1 MTRSASRPR
10 DAAAMGDR
18 EVDDDKKY
26 EVEQSPPTL
35 PRRSKELDSQSEGE
49 KERKAV
55 CRGQPGAQTKPE
67 AEADKGEEGEERLA
81 AGEKRE
87 ARCASSSGSTAAARD
102 SRTKCKAGTS
112 VVWAKDVE
120 DALVAACVKV
130 LNYSARKD
138 LERRTRSGTGTE
150 EKGHID
156 CYDDAPRRHEPSSES
171 HSHAA
176 PPQANTHA
184 GSCSDKD
191 SSKESS
197 KESPHSHKKA
207 SEVSR
212 CAQSPCGCPSHS
224 PAAVGCSS
232 SSTAVCGEFP
242 HPPVYRFQKD
252 GEDGIG
258 AMLDE
263 WTSLEKLREIAGPVA
278 ERAATVYDNVKAK
291 GEAEGFELSD
301 AEEKQ
306 LRHDVLK
313 EALIREIYSRICTE
327 LRRERLRDCREGG
340 LLANPKGYREG
351 PLSFLTNETVH
362 DLMKKGFAVQRGFLG
377 EKMRQKIWK
386 ETELLEFDGR
396 FNEVFSQSLHDLRSD
411 YMCWMSAS
419 DLDRE
424 TQQGLWQ
431 LFKAMQALPFELNK
445 KASLCL
451 QVSWVFQMAMFRADG
466 AFYKKH
472 IDAGYD
478 PALDN
483 GRKVT
488 AIYYPNPPDWEAKDG
503 GFLRIYPRRRK
514 DIQLQEDSAA
524 GPADAEPLVDI
535 KPLGDTLVLF
545 RSRDMPHEVLPC
557 HRKRFAISLWMTG
570 PAGPGDDV

>member
-1 MTRSASRPR
+1 
-10 DAAAMGDR
+10 MGDK
-18 EVDDDKKY
+18 EADDEKR

-35 PRRSKELDSQSEGE
+35 PSRSEEVGSQSEDE
-49 KERKAV
+49 KEREV
-55 CRGQPGAQTKPE
+55 VRGGQPVAQTKPE
-67 AEADKGEEGEERLA
+67 AETANQGEGEKQRPAAGEERD
-81 AGEKRE
+81 

-102 SRTKCKAGTS
+102 PGKKSKAGTS
-112 VVWAKDVE
+112 VVWAKEVE

-150 EKGHID
+150 EKGRID
-156 CYDDAPRRHEPSSES
+156 CCGAAHGGHDPSSES

-176 PPQANTHA
+176 PPHADTRA
-184 GSCSDKD
+184 GSCSHKGSSKD
-191 SSKESS
+191 SSKESPHAHKTPS
-197 KESPHSHKKA
+197 ESS
-207 SEVSR
+207 
-212 CAQSPCGCPSHS
+212 SPPRPSDCPS
-224 PAAVGCSS
+224 AAAASS
-232 SSTAVCGEFP
+232 TTSSTAVYGGFP
-242 HPPVYRFQKD
+242 PPPVYRFQKD
-252 GEDGIG
+252 AEDGIG

-263 WTSLEKLREIAGPVA
+263 WTSLEKLRELAGPVA

-291 GEAEGFELSD
+291 GEAEGFELSA

-313 EALIREIYSRICTE
+313 EALIREIYARICTE

-396 FNEVFSQSLHDLRSD
+396 FNEVFSQSMHDLRSD
-411 YMCWMSAS
+411 YMCWMSSS

-483 GRKVT
+483 GRKIT

-514 DIQLQEDSAA
+514 DIQLQEGSAA
-524 GPADAEPLVDI
+524 GPADAKPVADI
-535 KPLGDTLVLF
+535 EPLGDTLVLF